1 MNSSERNRILDL
13 AARISTAMVAGKGD
27 DPVRIQEILSALPLS
42 VAYFIAVIMHS
53 YKTDDQL
60 AACVAILQ
68 QLSRHFSEASEDHA
82 FLAKVFQCGV
92 AAKTPLLH

>member
-1 MNSSERNRILDL
+1 MDIGQRNRILDL

-60 AACVAILQ
+60 AACVSILQ
-68 QLSRHFSEASEDHA
+68 QLAQQFSAASEERG
-82 FLAKVFQCGV
+82 FLVKVFESGA
-92 AAKTPLLH
+92 AAKAPLLH